1 MSRTYIQEAIKKLR
15 KFFLL
20 EKRLPTYGEFCE
32 IFHFSSKGSVQ
43 YLIDQLIEAGVV
55 EKGEKGKLLPKKLF
69 HIPHLGTI
77 KAGYPMT
84 AYEQQDDSIDV
95 YNFIHDTTGD
105 IYFLTVSGDS
115 MVDALIGD
123 GDKIIVDP
131 SRAPINGDIVAAIV
145 DNEWTVKYYFKRNGK
160 VELVP
165 ANKNYPIIYPRES
178 LEIGGVVVSVMRKY
192 H

>member
-15 KFFLL
+15 KFYLL

-32 IFHFSSKGSVQ
+32 VFHFSSKGSVQ
-43 YLIDQLIEAGVV
+43 YLVEQLIKAGIV
-55 EKGEKGKLLPKKLF
+55 EKGEKGKLLPKNLF

-77 KAGYPMT
+77 KAGYPMP
-84 AYEQQDDSIDV
+84 AYEQRDDSIDV
-95 YNFIHDTTGD
+95 YNFIHNTTGD

-115 MVDALIGD
+115 MIDALIGD

-131 SRAPINGDIVAAIV
+131 SRIPINGDIVAAIV

-165 ANKNYPIIYPRES
+165 ANKNYPIIYPKES
-178 LEIGGVVVSVMRKY
+178 LSIGGVVISVMRKY